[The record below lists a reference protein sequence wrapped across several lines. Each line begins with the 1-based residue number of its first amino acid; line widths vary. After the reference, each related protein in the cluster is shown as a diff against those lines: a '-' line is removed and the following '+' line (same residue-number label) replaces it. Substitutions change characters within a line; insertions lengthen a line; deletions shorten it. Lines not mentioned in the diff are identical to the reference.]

1 VPELSR
7 EYYEAY
13 ARARYVVAN
22 DHWPLWASRRSDQ
35 TWIQTWHGPPLKRI
49 GRDLAHSPKAVRE
62 YRRALLQ
69 PPENWHYLVSPGP
82 FATPILRRA
91 FSESAELLETGL
103 PRTDV
108 LLRTDR
114 DRLAQD
120 VRRRLGLPV
129 DKRTVLYAPTY
140 RDHLSAGDSYRHGPL
155 LDMQAVASALGDEY
169 ALLLRRHRLMVGP
182 TAPTAAGVLDVTTFP
197 DPTELLLAVDVLV
210 TDYSSAIFDF
220 ATTGRPM
227 LFFTPDLDV
236 YRDEIRGFSIDFEA
250 DAPGPLLRDAADVVD
265 ALRDT
270 DAVAARFA
278 ARYERFV
285 AAYCSLADGG
295 ASSRVVEYVFGR

>member
-1 VPELSR
+1 
-7 EYYEAY
+7 
-13 ARARYVVAN
+13 
-22 DHWPLWASRRSDQ
+22 
-35 TWIQTWHGPPLKRI
+35 
-49 GRDLAHSPKAVRE
+49 
-62 YRRALLQ
+62 
-69 PPENWHYLVSPGP
+69 
-82 FATPILRRA
+82 
-91 FSESAELLETGL
+91 
-103 PRTDV
+103 
-108 LLRTDR
+108 
-114 DRLAQD
+114 
-120 VRRRLGLPV
+120 
-129 DKRTVLYAPTY
+129 
-140 RDHLSAGDSYRHGPL
+140 
-155 LDMQAVASALGDEY
+155 
-169 ALLLRRHRLMVGP
+169 MVGP

-270 DAVAARFA
+270 DVVAARFA
-278 ARYERFV
+278 ARYERFL

-295 ASSRVVEYVFGR
+295 ASSRVVELVFGR